1 MTERPEPRYKK
12 RMSCKVR
19 LGQKDHSGIV
29 LDVSRKG
36 LFVQTNATA
45 RVGERVEVILSQPE
59 HGDAIT
65 LGAAVRWQRRAPA
78 HLRTVVHS
86 GLGLQISQAG
96 EAYYALLAEAGRT
109 SPVKGRGL

>member
-1 MTERPEPRYKK
+1 MTDRPEPRFKK

-19 LGQKDHSGIV
+19 LGQKDHPGII

-45 RVGERVEVILSQPE
+45 RVGEQLEVILNERTQ
-59 HGDAIT
+59 GAAIT
-65 LGAAVRWQRRAPA
+65 LVTAVRWQRRAPA

-86 GLGLQISQAG
+86 GLGLQISHA
-96 EAYYALLAEAGRT
+96 EESYYALLAEAGRT
-109 SPVKGRGL
+109 SPVKGRAL